1 MLEDKEKEF
10 KEYVVGQLSLLTGT
24 NTQNMLPTI
33 RNVAHTL
40 IQDFKAESLGFNE
53 AMEEE
58 FAECKEQIERFTE
71 AFEAFQKVMVGD
83 EF

>member
-40 IQDFKAESLGFNE
+40 IQDFKEEIEGFNVAMSEELENTKEELNKYKE
-53 AMEEE
+53 ALDVYYR
-58 FAECKEQIERFTE
+58 AIH
-71 AFEAFQKVMVGD
+71 GD
-83 EF
+83 